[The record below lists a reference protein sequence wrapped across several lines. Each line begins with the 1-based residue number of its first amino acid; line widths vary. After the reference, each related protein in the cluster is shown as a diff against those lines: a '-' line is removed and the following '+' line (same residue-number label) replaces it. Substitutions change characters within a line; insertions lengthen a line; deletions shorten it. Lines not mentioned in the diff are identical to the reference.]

1 MPRQSLTATTGGIAN
16 NNAWQPLIARILLVV
31 VFTAAGFGKISGYD
45 GTAHYMAMNGIPLV
59 PVALPVTIAV
69 EIGASVLIIIG
80 YQTRW
85 AALALAAFTLAA
97 SLIFH
102 QFWAVPA
109 EQVQL
114 QTVMFLKNLGLI
126 GGLLLLA
133 NWGPGRLSLDSRM
146 AAKDNA

>member
-1 MPRQSLTATTGGIAN
+1 MSQQSLTATMGGTAN
-16 NNAWQPLIARILLVV
+16 DNAWQPLVGRILLVV
-31 VFTAAGFGKISGYD
+31 VFAVAGLGKIPGYD
-45 GTAHYMAMNGIPLV
+45 GTAQYMAMNGIPLV
-59 PVALPVTIAV
+59 SIALPVTIAV

-109 EQVQL
+109 EQAQL
-114 QTVMFLKNLGLI
+114 QSVMFFKNLGLI

-133 NWGPGRLSLDSRM
+133 NWGPGRLSLDSRL
-146 AAKDNA
+146 ATRHNS